1 MGQYAQTRTRNHYEH
16 ARLNQ
21 GRLLQR
27 FATNRRLSSAAAST
41 RSTIS
46 SRSLLARGARPS
58 RRPKSGVPRDET
70 KRPPPDRRLCEARFA
85 PPALEEAQVAART
98 AFVSAAPDTVTL
110 KTSRDRQNWWQS
122 VWIRRLLLLVPVI
135 IVAFG
140 LADAFGQRPSVATT
154 AAPEA
159 RLTITAP
166 THARSGL
173 IYAAPD
179 PPGLE

>member
-16 ARLNQ
+16 ARLDQ
-21 GRLLQR
+21 GRLQ
-27 FATNRRLSSAAAST
+27 
-41 RSTIS
+41 
-46 SRSLLARGARPS
+46 
-58 RRPKSGVPRDET
+58 RDET

-140 LADAFGQRPSVATT
+140 LGDAFGQRPSVATT
-154 AAPEA
+154 AAPAA
-159 RLTITAP
+159 RLTITTP
-166 THARSGL
+166 TLARE
-173 IYAAPD
+173 AV
-179 PPGLE
+179 